1 MNYNVNHSASVLAE
15 GRSSLLHNV
24 VVNSGILGVTQ
35 IARVL
40 SERSQVQ
47 YYEIFK

>member
-24 VVNSGILGVTQ
+24 VVNSGVLGVTQ
-35 IARVL
+35 SDRQGI
-40 SERSQVQ
+40 
-47 YYEIFK
+47 K